1 MSLMS
6 KLIAAAALA
15 TAVAAPASAQSD
27 DPSVGSGNIARQ
39 MGNDGPLSAFARQSP
54 SQFERRHVPH
64 AVPFTAADKALFDRI
79 GVE

>member
-6 KLIAAAALA
+6 KLITAAAFA

-54 SQFERRHVPH
+54 SQFERRHIPH

>member
-6 KLIAAAALA
+6 KLIAAAAFA

-64 AVPFTAADKALFDRI
+64 AVPFTAADKALFDRV